1 MWNSTRGETHQYVS
15 VVSKYNKLD
24 ITRGYAAM
32 IVYWVL
38 ENQNLRNAETK
49 ETWSKSDFK
58 RSDST
63 VILKRKEF
71 SRYGTVK

>member
-1 MWNSTRGETHQYVS
+1 
-15 VVSKYNKLD
+15 
-24 ITRGYAAM
+24 M